1 MKAIDIF
8 LLNIIQPWM
17 LGMAHLRQNRRVE
30 ELRKRVVEGSVLG
43 SIFTLAG
50 PIAAARLL
58 GSIQESVDAIFL
70 GRVGTEDLAVP
81 AAASTIF
88 WLFMGLN
95 FGVSTAL
102 ISLVSQHVGARRFD
116 EASRI
121 AGQVWALSILLGCL
135 GALALVVVAPLVYRL
150 QGIPPGVYELAVAY
164 ITINSISLPFMFT
177 MFFFNGLSGSMGD
190 TRKPFIVSS
199 ISSLLNIIL
208 DPILIFGLGP
218 FPRMEV
224 IGAALATV
232 VSRVVA
238 SGLALYMLLSGSVG
252 LRVVPRKPGMGLVRV
267 VARIGGP
274 VALQRVAESA
284 GFLFM
289 MGIVA
294 RLGAAVIAA
303 YNISLAILHVFQSI
317 TFGLNLS
324 MATVVGQNLG
334 AGLIE
339 RARSAAVKGASVVF
353 LILSAGS
360 ALVYLARDHVVG
372 AFTSIEEVAVVSTR
386 MLEVVV
392 LGMPFLGLY
401 FLSNGVAR
409 GSGFT
414 GLISLIGFSRLWL
427 VRIPLAYT
435 LVYTLS
441 MGDLGVWW
449 SMTLSNMIAGSL
461 GMAWVLKGDW
471 SRPIALKLLSEKG
484 AEKQDKRL
492 SPGEPSF

>member
-1 MKAIDIF
+1 
-8 LLNIIQPWM
+8 
-17 LGMAHLRQNRRVE
+17 MAHLRRKERVE

-50 PIAAARLL
+50 PIVAARLL

-70 GRVGTEDLAVP
+70 GRVGTEDLAAP

-102 ISLVSQHVGARRFD
+102 LSLISQHVGARRYD
-116 EASRI
+116 EAARI
-121 AGQVWALSILLGCL
+121 AGQVWTLSILLGCL
-135 GALALVVVAPLVYRL
+135 GALALIVVAPLVYRL

-164 ITINSISLPFMFT
+164 IIINSVSLPFMFT

-199 ISSLLNIIL
+199 VSSLLNIVL

-224 IGAALATV
+224 IGAALATA
-232 VSRVVA
+232 VSRIAA
-238 SGLALYMLLSGSVG
+238 SGLAIYMLLSGTVG
-252 LRVVPRKPGMGLVRV
+252 LRVVPQRPSSELVKV
-267 VARIGGP
+267 VTRIGGP
-274 VALQRVAESA
+274 VALQRIAESS

-294 RLGAAVIAA
+294 RLGATVIAA

-317 TFGLNLS
+317 TFGLNIS

-334 AGLIE
+334 AGLVD
-339 RARSAAVKGASVVF
+339 RARSAATRGAGVVF
-353 LILSAGS
+353 LVLSMGS
-360 ALVYLARDHVVG
+360 ALVYIARDHVIGV
-372 AFTSIEEVAVVSTR
+372 FTNIEDVKAVSNR
-386 MLEVVV
+386 MLEVVA

-409 GSGFT
+409 GSGYT
-414 GLISLIGFSRLWL
+414 GLVSLIGISRLWL
-427 VRIPLAYT
+427 VRIPLAYI
-435 LVYTLS
+435 LVYILGI
-441 MGDLGVWW
+441 GDLGIWW
-449 SMTLSNMIAGSL
+449 SMTLSNIVAGSL
-461 GMAWVLKGDW
+461 GISWVLRGSW
-471 SRPIALKLLSEKG
+471 SRPAALELLSGKDKNLKL
-484 AEKQDKRL
+484 
-492 SPGEPSF
+492 